1 VREESRPITD
11 EELHAY
17 VDGLLDAERRAAVDR
32 YLRAQPEVAQRTNIY
47 STQRNE
53 IRMALAARAN
63 EPIPASLSLNRLV
76 EARLARRPAR
86 WRVAAVAAMVVL
98 AFGLGGAGGWY
109 FGSRLPTGL
118 DSLVEDAA
126 ASYTVYTADKRRPVE
141 LWAAERDDLARW
153 LSNRLNR
160 PVSPP
165 DLAGLGYQLLGG
177 RLVATGHGPAAL
189 FMYENAR
196 NIRLTL
202 FVRPMPVGRTTPIE
216 DVDAG
221 DLDGCAWIDRGVGY
235 MVIAAEPYT
244 RLQELSERVRQQAH
258 AID

>member
-1 VREESRPITD
+1 MREESRPITD

-17 VDGLLDAERRAAVDR
+17 VDGFLDAEGRATVDR
-32 YLRAQPEVAQRTNIY
+32 YLRAQPDVAQRINVY
-47 STQRNE
+47 SSQRNE
-53 IRMALAARAN
+53 IRMALAARASA
-63 EPIPASLSLNRLV
+63 PIPASLSLDRLI
-76 EARLARRPAR
+76 EAQLTRRPAR
-86 WRVAAVAAMVVL
+86 WRLVARAAMIVL

-118 DSLVEDAA
+118 DALVEDAA
-126 ASYTVYTADKRRPVE
+126 ASYTVYTADKHHPVE

-165 DLAGLGYQLLGG
+165 DLSGLGYQLLGG

-196 NIRLTL
+196 NTRLTL
-202 FVRPMPVGRTTPIE
+202 FVRPMPVGRSTPIE

-235 MVIAAEPYT
+235 MVIAAEPYS
-244 RLQELSERVRQQAH
+244 RLQALSERVRQQAR
-258 AID
+258 ALD